1 MEEFNDITNKQ
12 LMILLGSSRTT
23 IFRCKKN
30 HPRKFLRF
38 YKLYQRA
45 LSLGV
50 TFEDILTKEDLS
62 KDKIKAFFDKQG
74 IRRVSKILGY
84 DPASLWRFTD
94 TQTHPIPQIIQVIVK
109 IVNFIDRSQ

>member
-1 MEEFNDITNKQ
+1 MGYLSENSPYYKKVFLENNIAISEIK
-12 LMILLGSSRTT
+12 LLED
-23 IFRCKKN
+23 
-30 HPRKFLRF
+30 LE
-38 YKLYQRA
+38 KLP
-45 LSLGV
+45 V
-50 TFEDILTKEDLS
+50 TTKEDLS